1 MQKIA
6 VWCQKGGTGKST
18 IAAHLA
24 HASSEAK
31 RILLVDADPQAS
43 LTNWL
48 LKGAPT
54 HELADVLMEKITAKE
69 AIEAISENLDILP
82 SFSVGGDLGAFAS
95 SGKLNDAPFIFDD
108 LCRDLEMLGYAIAIF
123 DLGPSFRTLE
133 QRILIAMDEVITPI
147 TPEAFGID
155 ALQTLKESLKG
166 LNSSWRRNIAHRLLI
181 VNKMNRS
188 FRRHRI
194 YRRQL
199 LKQEFDLFTIPQDA
213 KIGESQMVNE
223 TVFTYD
229 PGSKAIPELRRLAA
243 AVLGGE
249 HGNA

>member
-1 MQKIA
+1 MRKIA

-18 IAAHLA
+18 ISAHLA
-24 HASSEAK
+24 YAASAVK
-31 RILLVDADPQAS
+31 RTLLIDADPQAS

-48 LKGAPT
+48 LKEAPR
-54 HELADVLMEKITAKE
+54 HELADVLVRKTTPKD
-69 AIEAISENLDILP
+69 AIEPLSENLDILP
-82 SFSVGGDLGAFAS
+82 SFSVGGDLGGFAS

-108 LCRDLEMLGYAIAIF
+108 LCRELIPMGYGLVIF
-123 DLGPSFRTLE
+123 DLSPGFRTLE
-133 QRILIAMDEVITPI
+133 QRILIAVDEVISPI

-155 ALQTLKESLKG
+155 ALQTLQENLKE
-166 LNSSWRRNIAHRLLI
+166 LNQAWRRTVEHRILI

-199 LKQEFDLFTIPQDA
+199 QKQEFDLFTIPQDA

-229 PGSKAIPELRRLAA
+229 QRSKSIPELRRLAA
-243 AVLGGE
+243 TVLGGL
-249 HGNA
+249 NAGT